1 MSLLGK
7 LISKT
12 LILTIFLIGFLA
24 YLPILRN
31 GFVWDDEEQVVN
43 NSYIR
48 SFTNLSH
55 IFKGSTF
62 ASGGAGLTGW
72 YYKPL
77 MTLWFMFNYRLWGL
91 NPGGFHLCQLF
102 LHLVNCVLIFIL
114 FRKLF
119 KEFGDSKAK
128 LVGFCLAIVFA
139 VHPANVESVAY
150 ISASQEFLYTFFL
163 LLTFLFSLA
172 SEKSLDI
179 IFGGILYF
187 LALLSKES
195 AIVGL
200 PIIVLYF
207 WQAGKKKKSLWLAL
221 TLFSSF
227 LIYFYLRTFVAK
239 IPLAKPELSPIAAA
253 SFSQRLLTV
262 PYLLFSYL
270 RLIFFPLN
278 LFIAQHQV
286 VMEVGEI
293 RFFGALIVVLL
304 FFFMMIRQLGR
315 FTSNLG
321 RFFFFWFLVSLGL
334 VLNLFPLDMTLAERW
349 LYWPILGILGM
360 FGVLWAQRTGRGEN
374 GEKPEKPLLVLGAVV
389 LLLAGRTFLRTLD
402 WHDGLTL
409 YSRDLK
415 LNPDAFDL
423 QNNYG
428 VELVRKGKTEEAAS
442 HFERSI
448 ALSPGWWTNYS
459 NLGVVY
465 QRRGDL
471 AKAKEL
477 YQKAITNG
485 NYYLAY
491 ENLAGLLLKTE
502 KPEET
507 INFLDT
513 ALKKFPYNQFLRKV
527 LIIALTRKADFVQ
540 AEKEAQR
547 LYNLS
552 PTEENR
558 LLYEMVLKKQKL

>member
-1 MSLLGK
+1 MNFLGK
-7 LISKT
+7 WTSKT
-12 LILTIFLIGFLA
+12 LILSIFLIGFLA
-24 YLPILRN
+24 YTPILRN
-31 GFVWDDEEQVVN
+31 NFVWDDEEQVVN

-48 SFTNLSH
+48 SFTNLPH

-77 MTLWFMFNYRLWGL
+77 MSLWFMLNYRLWGL
-91 NPGGFHLCQLF
+91 NPAGFHLSQLV
-102 LHLVNCVLIFIL
+102 LHLVNCALIFIL
-114 FRKLF
+114 FQKLF
-119 KEFGDSKAK
+119 KEFGDQKAK

-139 VHPANVESVAY
+139 VHPANAESVAY
-150 ISASQEFLYTFFL
+150 ISASQELLYTFFL

-172 SEKSLDI
+172 SEKILVI
-179 IFGGILYF
+179 IFSGVFFF

-253 SFSQRLLTV
+253 SFPQRLLTV

-286 VMEVGEI
+286 VREVGEI
-293 RFFGALIVVLL
+293 RFVGALIGVVLFL
-304 FFFMMIRQLGR
+304 FMMVRQLGR

-360 FGVLWAQRTGRGEN
+360 LGILLAQGRDKKESSEKSVNSLLAFGAI
-374 GEKPEKPLLVLGAVV
+374 V

-471 AKAKEL
+471 AKAREL
-477 YQKAITNG
+477 YQKAIANG
-485 NYYLAY
+485 DYYLAY
-491 ENLAGLLLKTE
+491 ENLASLLLKTE
-502 KPEET
+502 KPEQT
-507 INFLDT
+507 ITFLDP
-513 ALKKFPYNQFLRKV
+513 ALKKFPFNQFLRKV
-527 LIIALTRKADFVQ
+527 LIIALTRKADFVL
-540 AEKEAQR
+540 AEKEADW
-547 LYNLS
+547 LYRLS